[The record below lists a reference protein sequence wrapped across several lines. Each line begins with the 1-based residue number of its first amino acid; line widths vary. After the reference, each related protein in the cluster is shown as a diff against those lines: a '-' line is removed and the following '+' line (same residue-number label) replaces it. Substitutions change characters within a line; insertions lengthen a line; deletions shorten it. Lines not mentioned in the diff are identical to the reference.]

1 LTGRP
6 FYRSKVSSSETS
18 KTEKVPV
25 GVNMS
30 RLFHQPRRIVVR
42 TNALGEPVT
51 ICRGSIREHIVS
63 VGKRWRVK
71 ENWWRQE
78 ISREYFQ
85 IETASGLVG
94 EIYCDTLS
102 GLWYLQ
108 RIYD

>member
-1 LTGRP
+1 
-6 FYRSKVSSSETS
+6 
-18 KTEKVPV
+18 
-25 GVNMS
+25 MS
-30 RLFHQPRRIVVR
+30 RLFHQPRQIVVR
-42 TNALGEPVT
+42 TNVLGEPVD
-51 ICRGSIREHIVS
+51 IYRGGRREQVVS

-94 EIYCDTLS
+94 EIYRDMLS

>member
-1 LTGRP
+1 
-6 FYRSKVSSSETS
+6 
-18 KTEKVPV
+18 
-25 GVNMS
+25 MS
-30 RLFHQPRRIVVR
+30 RLFRQPRRIVVR
-42 TNALGEPVT
+42 TNTLGEPVA
-51 ICRGSIREHIVS
+51 IYRSSIREQIVS
-63 VGKRWRVK
+63 VGKHWRVK